1 MEQEKLIQK
10 LSDLFEE
17 FPDLKEKLISC
28 EEGKIQVVQKG
39 DFSKEKIELPD
50 VIKGPSLKI
59 EIRRSPIHGYG
70 IFAKELIPKGELIE
84 EGKLL
89 RLALRNEICFDW
101 VLKDYVFSHNDVDNP
116 AYHIYGSSRYLALGY
131 LSLYNHQDDP
141 NTTKKLDFQKELMWV
156 KARREIQPG
165 EEIFISYGKNYF
177 KFRNILN
184 SLSAEVRRQIIQS
197 GSSE

>member
-141 NTTKKLDFQKELMWV
+141 NNKKTGFSKGAHVGQSK
-156 KARREIQPG
+156 KRNSTRRRN
-165 EEIFISYGKNYF
+165 FYF
-177 KFRNILN
+177 LR
-184 SLSAEVRRQIIQS
+184 
-197 GSSE
+197 